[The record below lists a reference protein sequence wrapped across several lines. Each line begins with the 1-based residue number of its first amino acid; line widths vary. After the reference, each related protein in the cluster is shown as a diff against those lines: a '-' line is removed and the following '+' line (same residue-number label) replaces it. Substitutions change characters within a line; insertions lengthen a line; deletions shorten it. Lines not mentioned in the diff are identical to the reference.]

1 MACHTSSHTLF
12 LIFSLLPCFA
22 WHVSHFILTY
32 SAPFSFQLSH
42 HALVCFPPL
51 WLPATPWFVSP
62 VSYYPPP
69 SSVFSLCLPITLCQ
83 FLYWRHF
90 RLFLVT
96 CFMGHLLLCLTV
108 IFCLN
113 QLIVC
118 CISNS
123 ANHHA
128 TMMSSGVR
136 LNSHS
141 CECEREWLFV
151 SLTPSSHVP
160 AHPPLPTFTWLTA
173 CTLLLHFSHGL
184 SRKLT
189 SNSQFILTVSAVA
202 SGPGTNSCSLS
213 FIKLISW
220 KKTACANPRS
230 FPLLTFFCL
239 SKMKI
244 VSF

>member
-1 MACHTSSHTLF
+1 MINGLSHIISHLF
-12 LIFSLLPCFA
+12 LLFSLFPCFA

-42 HALVCFPPL
+42 HALVCFSPL

-69 SSVFSLCLPITLCQ
+69 SSVFSLCLPFTLCQ
-83 FLYWRHF
+83 YLYWI
-90 RLFLVT
+90 
-96 CFMGHLLLCLTV
+96 CFMGHLVLCLTV

-141 CECEREWLFV
+141 CECEREWLFISV
-151 SLTPSSHVP
+151 SPISHLPHLPMSMLTLHFQHSRGWQPAPCSPIFPMDSQESSPPTVNSYSLYRQSHLDPELTLVAFLSSNSFPGRKLPVPTLAPSLYLPSSVW
-160 AHPPLPTFTWLTA
+160 A
-173 CTLLLHFSHGL
+173 
-184 SRKLT
+184 K
-189 SNSQFILTVSAVA
+189 
-202 SGPGTNSCSLS
+202 
-213 FIKLISW
+213 W
-220 KKTACANPRS
+220 KC
-230 FPLLTFFCL
+230 
-239 SKMKI
+239 
-244 VSF
+244 